1 MAHGQ
6 VLNPKLFPRSLA
18 SSSSTMSSGWLT
30 AASNSRICCS
40 KSRARAEGEQE
51 EEEEEEEEEEGM
63 EEGKC
68 GAVLSR

>member
-1 MAHGQ
+1 
-6 VLNPKLFPRSLA
+6 
-18 SSSSTMSSGWLT
+18 MSSGWLT

-51 EEEEEEEEEEGM
+51 KEEEQEEEEGM

>member
-1 MAHGQ
+1 
-6 VLNPKLFPRSLA
+6 
-18 SSSSTMSSGWLT
+18 MSSGWLT
-30 AASNSRICCS
+30 AASNSRTCCS

-51 EEEEEEEEEEGM
+51 KEEVEEEGK